1 MVSKFRVLVAVFNY
15 ESGTYVN
22 PRVMMMY
29 YTCNKLY
36 PLYYNIELRGRFD
49 KIIFMNK
56 IPEQ

>member
-1 MVSKFRVLVAVFNY
+1 MVSKFRVLVAVFSY
-15 ESGTYVN
+15 ESGTYIN

-49 KIIFMNK
+49 KI
-56 IPEQ
+56 PEQ